1 MRRRQER
8 LLGNL
13 GNFLRAE
20 KQADVSFSCLCLV
33 IDNEFLCALD
43 NIGFLGDLR
52 NVSQLQFAV
61 ISFRTIKVEFE
72 KIELETASS
81 TDARVIV
88 VKV

>member
-1 MRRRQER
+1 MRPRQEL

-13 GNFLRAE
+13 GNFPRAE

-33 IDNEFLCALD
+33 IDIEFLCALD

-52 NVSQLQFAV
+52 NFSQLQFAV
-61 ISFRTIKVEFE
+61 ISFSTIKVEFE

-81 TDARVIV
+81 TDARAIV